1 MRNFPQPA
9 KLSPS
14 LRVLIVEDERLIRWS
29 IAETLQHAGDSV
41 IEAEDGAAA
50 VRALTNPDAPVD
62 AVVLDYR
69 LPDSN
74 DLALLAHIR
83 RLSPRSAV
91 ILMTAFG
98 APEITKAAL
107 DLGVYQ
113 VLNKPFDMHDLQSL
127 LLQACRSKEPPSS
140 PGSVV

>member
-1 MRNFPQPA
+1 MRNFPQPP
-9 KLSPS
+9 KNSPS

-41 IEAEDGAAA
+41 IEAEDGAGA
-50 VRALTNPDAPVD
+50 VRALTNSDAPVD

-74 DLALLAHIR
+74 DLALLANIR

-98 APEITKAAL
+98 TPEITKAAL

-113 VLNKPFDMHDLQSL
+113 VLNKPFDMHELQAL
-127 LLQACRSKEPPSS
+127 LLQACGSKERPRSS
-140 PGSVV
+140 GSAG